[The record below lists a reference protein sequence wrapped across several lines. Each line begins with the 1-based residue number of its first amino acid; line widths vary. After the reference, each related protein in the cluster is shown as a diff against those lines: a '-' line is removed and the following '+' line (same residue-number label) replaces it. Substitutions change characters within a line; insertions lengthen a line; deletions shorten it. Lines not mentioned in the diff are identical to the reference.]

1 MVNKYTMSLIIQY
14 GYNSTNIL
22 HKIAI
27 GLLLE
32 DIWIW
37 YRCMITI
44 ASQWYGI
51 RKCII
56 KNLYRVGIA
65 IINSPIILYT
75 RDGIQ

>member
-1 MVNKYTMSLIIQY
+1 MIHN
-14 GYNSTNIL
+14 
-22 HKIAI
+22 IAI

-37 YRCMITI
+37 YRCMITKLI
-44 ASQWYGI
+44 QWYGI

-56 KNLYRVGIA
+56 KNLYRVGIE
-65 IINSPIILYT
+65 IWNSPIILYT